1 MWSDRVGHY
10 INNEDA
16 SIITPSVDLTGHTS
30 AVLTFWHEYA
40 FFDAGDS
47 GRVYI
52 NGNEI
57 ASFVGP
63 DTQNDWVKV
72 AIDISEY
79 IPNNVQI
86 TFRIQTD
93 GAGTDHGWHID
104 DVAISEGFPVNEST
118 LLVRIKEAAELRFN
132 SGGTTEIVDGDIIT
146 QANGARGTVVGN
158 PILSSGSWAAG
169 NAVGIITINKVSGTF
184 INGQALLV
192 GGSNLATSQS
202 FTTRNNYI
210 SVFYGDIDG
219 YGIPNTNPL
228 DAERRENLRNTV
240 HWPPDEIQDWSAER
254 DYLTLVQWDGV
265 NAVDLVE
272 SVDEYESGVIVLGT
286 ESSLFTPDSGILSYA
301 RPELGLHT
309 FGHGSTNVYFD
320 DFGLLVEIAAG
331 SGFLTPIQ
339 E

>member
-1 MWSDRVGHY
+1 MWSDRTGHY
-10 INNEDA
+10 VNNEDA
-16 SIITPSVDLTGHTS
+16 SIISPSVDLTGHTS
-30 AVLTFWHEYA
+30 AILTFWHNYH
-40 FFDAGDS
+40 FFDAGDI

-63 DTQNDWVKV
+63 DHQNDWVKV

-118 LLVRIKEAAELRFN
+118 LLVRIKEAAELRFV
-132 SGGTTEIVDGDIIT
+132 SGGTTEIVDGDIIIQDFT
-146 QANGARGTVVGN
+146 GARGTVVGN
-158 PILSSGSWAAG
+158 PVLSSGSWAAG
-169 NAVGIITINKVSGTF
+169 NAAGIITINNVSGTF
-184 INGQALLV
+184 ANNLHLYV
-192 GGSNLATSQS
+192 GGSNLATNLT
-202 FTTRNNYI
+202 FTARRNYI
-210 SVFYGDIDG
+210 KVFYGDVIG
-219 YGIPNTNPL
+219 NPPSNTDPFDHQRNP
-228 DAERRENLRNTV
+228 NLRNEV
-240 HWPPDEIQDWSAER
+240 HWPTDEIQDWSAER
-254 DYLTLVQWDGV
+254 DFFTLVQWDFV
-265 NAVDLVE
+265 NAVDIIDSLGE
-272 SVDEYESGVIVLGT
+272 PGVIVLGT

-309 FGHGSTNVYFD
+309 FGHGSTNIYFD
-320 DFGLLVEIAAG
+320 DFGLQVEIASGA
-331 SGFLTPIQ
+331 GFLTPIQ